1 MPHIMPRS
9 SFYNNLA
16 GIHNI
21 SLNDLKYFS
30 QEFVCP
36 VPQVIFKYRKR
47 KKRKKPKK
55 IKQKKPIPGHKIK
68 NCGVLYD
75 CQGEEATQQ
84 NPKGRRS
91 SV

>member
-1 MPHIMPRS
+1 MPRS
-9 SFYNNLA
+9 SFYNLA
-16 GIHNI
+16 RIYNI

-36 VPQVIFKYRKR
+36 VPQVTFKYRKR
-47 KKRKKPKK
+47 KKEKKPKK

-75 CQGEEATQQ
+75 CQGEETTQQ
-84 NPKGRRS
+84 NPKGCRS

>member
-1 MPHIMPRS
+1 MPRS
-9 SFYNNLA
+9 SFYNLA
-16 GIHNI
+16 RIYNI

-36 VPQVIFKYRKR
+36 VPQVTFKYRKR
-47 KKRKKPKK
+47 KKEKKPKK
-55 IKQKKPIPGHKIK
+55 INQKKPIPGHKIK

-75 CQGEEATQQ
+75 CQGEETTQQ
-84 NPKGRRS
+84 NPKGCRS